1 MLFPFV
7 ERQRGNVKYHTYIVA
22 VLTCVSA
29 CMLVCACVHA
39 CVHTYVCVCVCVCV
53 HVRVCVCMCHYDLTR
68 GRSGRGGC
76 LAPGSLL
83 CSESPQ
89 PSEIHSGLEETVVG
103 SKVRVHLVQSA
114 HAHIHVHM
122 HAYTHTGLAGGGA
135 RGNKG
140 ISGRQQEL
148 E

>member
-1 MLFPFV
+1 
-7 ERQRGNVKYHTYIVA
+7 
-22 VLTCVSA
+22 
-29 CMLVCACVHA
+29 
-39 CVHTYVCVCVCVCV
+39 
-53 HVRVCVCMCHYDLTR
+53 MCHYDLTR

-114 HAHIHVHM
+114 HVHIHVHM
-122 HAYTHTGLAGGGA
+122 HAYTHTGRGA

>member
-1 MLFPFV
+1 
-7 ERQRGNVKYHTYIVA
+7 
-22 VLTCVSA
+22 
-29 CMLVCACVHA
+29 
-39 CVHTYVCVCVCVCV
+39 
-53 HVRVCVCMCHYDLTR
+53 MCHYDLTR

-114 HAHIHVHM
+114 HVHIHVHT
-122 HAYTHTGLAGGGA
+122 HAYTHTGRGA
-135 RGNKG
+135 RGNIHTHRPGCKG
-140 ISGRQQEL
+140 EQGNIRKTTRTGVKVYSTSKNVSLKKR
-148 E
+148 